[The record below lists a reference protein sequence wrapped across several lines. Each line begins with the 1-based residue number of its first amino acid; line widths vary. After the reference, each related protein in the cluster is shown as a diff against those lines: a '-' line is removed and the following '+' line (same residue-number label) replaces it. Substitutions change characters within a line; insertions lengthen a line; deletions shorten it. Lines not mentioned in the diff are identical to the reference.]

1 MERYVSLEVID
12 FFARKVKI
20 VLLTLLIY
28 AAMC

>member
-1 MERYVSLEVID
+1 MDRYLSLEVID

-20 VLLTLLIY
+20 VVLTLLIY

>member
-1 MERYVSLEVID
+1 MERYLSLEVID

-20 VLLTLLIY
+20 VVLTLLIY

>member
-1 MERYVSLEVID
+1 MELSALITD

-20 VLLTLLIY
+20 VLLTILIY